1 MKYLTRIEI
10 IFPFVA
16 SFIVFLAAKN
26 HIDTVVYLIVAI
38 VFSFY
43 FFPMK
48 LIVDSKEKK
57 WFQIVTSVL
66 FANIL
71 ILIAI
76 YLINPEL
83 SVIKTILGMSS
94 ILCIVLLV
102 YKHFFEK
109 LSVRLFFLLLGF
121 NVLASSFIII
131 S

>member
-1 MKYLTRIEI
+1 MKYLKRIDFF
-10 IFPFVA
+10 FPFVA
-16 SFIVFLAAKN
+16 SFIVFLAAKD
-26 HIDTVVYLIVAI
+26 HIDTVVYLILAI
-38 VFSFY
+38 VLSFY

-48 LIVDSKEKK
+48 LIVDSQEKK

-83 SVIKTILGMSS
+83 SVIRNMLGISS
-94 ILCIVLLV
+94 ILCMVLLI

-121 NVLASSFIII
+121 NILACSYIII